1 MPDGAEWEVSVPRTG
16 VFLTRYGI
24 TGMDDPQWDIF
35 TSDSPVLHGSRFHGY
50 RAPEREVVLP
60 IYLYHDGG
68 SAAWTA
74 RYRAFQAWLSPR
86 HVIQWRGGPPA
97 SWQSRAPR
105 SRALC
110 TGTPSAPVGPRPARL
125 YRLHPPGCHP

>member
-74 RYRAFQAWLSPR
+74 RYRAFKAWLSPR
-86 HVIQWRGGPPA
+86 HVIQWRGGDPEAGEGRTPHMWDVGPGYPPA
-97 SWQSRAPR
+97 GPEPRAAGR
-105 SRALC
+105 K
-110 TGTPSAPVGPRPARL
+110 VGDPCFVAA
-125 YRLHPPGCHP
+125 